1 MKARIVTLPGDG
13 VGPEVTAA
21 AVAVLKAV
29 AARYEHVLDFDEQ
42 LIGGAAIDACGK
54 PLPEASLAACQS
66 ADAVLLG
73 AVGGPKWS
81 DPNASVRP
89 EQGLL
94 GLRAALGVYA
104 NLRPLQVHPAL
115 TRLSPLK
122 NERLHNVDVLFVRE
136 LTGGAYFGVKTRTA
150 DTATDE
156 CKYTV
161 VEIERVVRRAFE
173 LARGRRGHLT
183 SVDKANV
190 LETSRLW
197 RSTVQ
202 RLAADYPD
210 VTVEHQLVDSMAM
223 LLLTQPSAYDVV
235 VTENLFGDI
244 LTDEAAALAGSLGL
258 LPSASLGDR
267 VPSSDPA
274 GHLLTRKG
282 TPYGSP
288 STGEGNSVR
297 LAAASS
303 RMGLYE
309 PIHGSA
315 PDIAGSG
322 VANPIGAILSA
333 ALLLRH
339 SLQLETEAVAIEA
352 SVDQVLRDG
361 PYSRDLGGAAGT
373 DEVLSAVLAA
383 LDSHAKNV
391 TTASSGTRACA

>member
-29 AARYEHVLDFDEQ
+29 AAHYQHDFVFEEHA
-42 LIGGAAIDACGK
+42 IGGAAIDAFGE
-54 PLPEASLAACQS
+54 PLPAASLAACKA

-81 DPNASVRP
+81 DPNATVRP

-94 GLRAALGVYA
+94 ALRAALAVYA

-115 TRLSPLK
+115 ANLSPLK
-122 NERLHNVDVLFVRE
+122 NDKLKNVDVLFVRE
-136 LTGGAYFGVKTRTA
+136 LTGGAYFGAKTRTH

-156 CKYTV
+156 CKYTAH
-161 VEIERVVRRAFE
+161 EIERVVRRAFE
-173 LARGRRGHLT
+173 LARGRRKHLT

-197 RSTVQ
+197 RSTV
-202 RLAADYPD
+202 RRIASDYPD

-223 LLLTQPSAYDVV
+223 LLLTQPSHYDVV

-244 LTDEAAALAGSLGL
+244 LTDEAAAIAGSLGL
-258 LPSASLGDR
+258 LPSASLGD
-267 VPSSDPA
+267 
-274 GHLLTRKG
+274 
-282 TPYGSP
+282 GS
-288 STGEGNSVR
+288 N
-297 LAAASS
+297 
-303 RMGLYE
+303 GLYE

-315 PDIAGSG
+315 PDIAGKG

-333 ALLLRH
+333 AMLLRH
-339 SLQLETEAVAIEA
+339 SLKLESEAATIEA
-352 SVDQVLRDG
+352 AVDKVLRDG
-361 PYSRDLGGAAGT
+361 PRTRDIGGEAGT
-373 DEVLSAVLAA
+373 DAVLVAVVAA
-383 LDSHAKNV
+383 FDRHLNAGAAFL
-391 TTASSGTRACA
+391 TSSRAHG

>member
-21 AVAVLKAV
+21 AVAVLKTV
-29 AARYEHVLDFDEQ
+29 AARYEHAFTFDEQ
-42 LIGGAAIDACGK
+42 LIGGAAIDACGE
-54 PLPEASLAACQS
+54 PLPAASLLACQA

-81 DPNASVRP
+81 DPNAPVRP

-94 GLRAALGVYA
+94 ALRAALGVYA

-115 TRLSPLK
+115 AGLSPLK
-122 NERLHNVDVLFVRE
+122 NERLRNVDVLFVRE
-136 LTGGAYFGVKTRTA
+136 LTGGTYFGAKTRSA
-150 DTATDE
+150 DAATDE
-156 CKYTV
+156 CRYTV
-161 VEIERVVRRAFE
+161 TEIERVVRRAFE
-173 LARGRRGHLT
+173 LARDRRRHVT

-202 RLAADYPD
+202 RIAADYPD
-210 VTVEHQLVDSMAM
+210 VKVEHQLVDSMAM
-223 LLLTQPSAYDVV
+223 LLLTRPNSYDVV

-258 LPSASLGDR
+258 LPSASLG
-267 VPSSDPA
+267 
-274 GHLLTRKG
+274 
-282 TPYGSP
+282 P
-288 STGEGNSVR
+288 STP
-297 LAAASS
+297 ASPTLRTGS
-303 RMGLYE
+303 MGLYE

-315 PDIAGSG
+315 PDIAGQG

-339 SLQLETEAVAIEA
+339 SLGLEAEATAVESAVE
-352 SVDQVLRDG
+352 QVLRYG
-361 PYSRDLGGAAGT
+361 PHSRDIGGQAGT
-373 DEVLSAVLAA
+373 DEVRDAVLDAVGDHADTAA
-383 LDSHAKNV
+383 AFFCG
-391 TTASSGTRACA
+391 ARACG

>member
-13 VGPEVTAA
+13 VGPEVTDA

-29 AARYEHVLDFDEQ
+29 AERSGHTFEFESHA
-42 LIGGAAIDACGK
+42 IGGCAIDATGE
-54 PLPEASLAACQS
+54 PLPASTLAACKN

-81 DPNASVRP
+81 DPHAKVRP

-94 GLRAALGVYA
+94 ALRAALGVFA

-115 TRLSPLK
+115 ASFSPLK
-122 NERLHNVDVLFVRE
+122 NDKLKNVDVLFVRE
-136 LTGGAYFGVKTRTA
+136 LTGGAYFGAKTRTE

-161 VEIERVVRRAFE
+161 AEIERVTRRAFE
-173 LARGRRGHLT
+173 LARDRRQHVT

-202 RLAADYPD
+202 RIAADYPD
-210 VTVEHQLVDSMAM
+210 VKLEHQLVDSMAM
-223 LLLTQPSAYDVV
+223 LLLTQPSRYDVV

-258 LPSASLGDR
+258 LPSASLG
-267 VPSSDPA
+267 A
-274 GHLLTRKG
+274 GK
-282 TPYGSP
+282 
-288 STGEGNSVR
+288 V
-297 LAAASS
+297 
-303 RMGLYE
+303 GLYE

-315 PDIAGSG
+315 PDIAGQG
-322 VANPIGAILSA
+322 AANPLGAILSA

-339 SLQLETEAVAIEA
+339 SLELEIEA
-352 SVDQVLRDG
+352 TTIEAAVNKVLSDG
-361 PYSRDLGGAAGT
+361 PYSRDLGGKATTTELRDAVISAL
-373 DEVLSAVLAA
+373 DEVATPAFLCGL
-383 LDSHAKNV
+383 
-391 TTASSGTRACA
+391 RACG